1 MKTFFDSSAYVKR
14 FIEEEGS
21 VLVEEICMQTTSLGL
36 SIICVPEIM
45 SGLNRSVREKN
56 ISPKYYDIIKNRLFE
71 ELQDVVIL
79 NITQKVVFKSIE
91 LLENNV
97 LKAMDSLHLACAM
110 EWNSDL
116 FVSSDKR
123 QIDAARKAGVT
134 TRFI

>member
-36 SIICVPEIM
+36 CIICIPEII

-56 ISPKYYDIIKNRLFE
+56 ISPKYYNIIKNRLLE
-71 ELQDVVIL
+71 ELQDAVVL
-79 NITQKVVFKSIE
+79 NITQEVVLLSVE

-97 LKAMDSLHLACAM
+97 LRAMDSLHLACAM
-110 EWNSDL
+110 EWNADL
-116 FVSSDKR
+116 FVSSDNR

-134 TRFI
+134 TRFV